1 MIQRIPQRSSML
13 LTLALAVT
21 AAAIG
26 CGGGG
31 PEFTQEMAAN
41 MISAQWPDA
50 DVQMRNAYIDEQGRG
65 VAAANFDGEPWEFYF
80 AAGPEGTWTLD
91 AVSVDGGFFRL
102 SDLEQISATMMQM
115 GEAASALEAYKGA
128 NGTYP
133 EGDSPEVLLVLI
145 PDYLAEETERQ
156 DAWGQGFLYES
167 DGDDYTLTS
176 IGADGQPGTKDD
188 INLYNGAFVGASQG
202 GGQGQ

>member
-21 AAAIG
+21 AAAVG
-26 CGGGG
+26 CGGG
-31 PEFTQEMAAN
+31 PEFTQEMAAE
-41 MISAQWPDA
+41 IIGAQWPDA
-50 DVQMRNAYIDEQGRG
+50 DLQMRNAYIDEEGRG

-80 AAGPEGTWTLD
+80 VAGPEGAWTLD
-91 AVSVDGGFFRL
+91 AVSVDGGFFHL

-115 GEAASALEAYKGA
+115 GEAASALEVYKAA

-156 DAWGQGFLYES
+156 DAWNQDFLYES

-176 IGADGQPGTKDD
+176 IGADGQPGTNDD
-188 INLYNGAFVGASQG
+188 INLYNGEFVGAGQG